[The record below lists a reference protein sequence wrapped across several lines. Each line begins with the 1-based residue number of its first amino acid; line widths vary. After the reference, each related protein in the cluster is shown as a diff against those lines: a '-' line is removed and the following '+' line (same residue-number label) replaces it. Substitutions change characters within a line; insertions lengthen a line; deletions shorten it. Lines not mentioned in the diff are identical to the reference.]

1 MGRVRM
7 ICDRGILSVVERA
20 RFHRGIADAAVIHT
34 QRLRLLK
41 YSYRELA

>member
-20 RFHRGIADAAVIHT
+20 RFHRGIADAAVNGSALYIHT
-34 QRLRLLK
+34 GK
-41 YSYRELA
+41 V